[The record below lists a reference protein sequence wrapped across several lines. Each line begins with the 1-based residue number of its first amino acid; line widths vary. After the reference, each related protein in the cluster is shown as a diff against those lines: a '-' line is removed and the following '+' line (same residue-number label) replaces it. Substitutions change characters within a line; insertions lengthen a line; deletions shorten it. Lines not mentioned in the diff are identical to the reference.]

1 MLDHVEGLESRVQSL
16 TERILADYENGRV
29 IDRLE
34 MFTQPDRQVIH
45 ELIGKL
51 LTMSSFSEGLAIAS
65 VPRFSSYM

>member
-34 MFTQPDRQVIH
+34 MFT
-45 ELIGKL
+45 
-51 LTMSSFSEGLAIAS
+51 
-65 VPRFSSYM
+65 